1 MAFTWSNNREDG
13 SWARLDRFLCS
24 LMFLSWF
31 PYIFQKGLSRGV
43 SDHNPIL
50 LGQSVPDWGPKP
62 FRIQNEWLDSKE
74 FADDTLL
81 FLEPCMEFLLNSK
94 RVLRCFELVSG
105 LKVNFHKSCIVK
117 VGKKIPGDEGWA
129 KAFHCVSS
137 SLLISYLGLPLS
149 GNAKR
154 EESFSENLCFSFSKR
169 WSSLR
174 AWEIGRFCYP
184 VALAWTFCPNGS
196 FSVKSF
202 RRCLEEIGEVGSDA
216 VSSLLW
222 LGFVPHKVEVFLWQL
237 LKVRILVK
245 EVLHNFGMVQ
255 IASIECPLCNSEWET
270 VNHLFLHCDWAWKL
284 WSEAMGWWEVSS
296 CKNKDISGWADGW
309 SGLCN
314 AKSSS
319 RAWIVL
325 FYAVC
330 WTIWDIRNVV
340 VFNGKEAIFS
350 LALDSVRFRLAWWF
364 KHFSSGSS
372 EDVTILMLDVERRC
386 VDRQPPMSKQI
397 ISWSPPLNHDLVF
410 IVDGSAKG
418 NSGLAGIG
426 VVLRDANGKIL
437 CLLPSPVGLADSIL
451 AEVLAIHRACT
462 LIYSSMFFKDRNI
475 TILSDS
481 RSVVSW
487 INGEGFGN
495 IRIVKWLYDI
505 RQFLLVSNLVVI
517 KFTARSYN
525 SLADSLAKNGSI
537 LHEERLEWGL

>member
-1 MAFTWSNNREDG
+1 MEASFKSKVVEG
-13 SWARLDRFLCS
+13 RFLVGPVQVKDGV
-24 LMFLSWF
+24 FDF
-31 PYIFQKGLSRGV
+31 FKDPFQMKT
-43 SDHNPIL
+43 
-50 LGQSVPDWGPKP
+50 
-62 FRIQNEWLDSKE
+62 E
-74 FADDTLL
+74 FWPS
-81 FLEPCMEFLLNSK
+81 FSG
-94 RVLRCFELVSG
+94 LVSKQ
-105 LKVNFHKSCIVK
+105 LLVLESSELEVK
-117 VGKKIPGDEGWA
+117 VGKKIPGDEGWV

-137 SLLISYLGLPLS
+137 SLPISYLGLPLS

-154 EESFSENLCFSFSKR
+154 EAFPRIYALASQKDGLVCELGR
-169 WSSLR
+169 WEGDCWIWDIPLR
-174 AWEIGRFCYP
+174 RSIFDWEIAQWNGFKLALNCISIRFGCP
-184 VALAWTFCPNGS
+184 DALAWTFCPNGS

-245 EVLHNFGMVQ
+245 EVLRNFGMVQ
-255 IASIECPLCNSEWET
+255 IASIDCPLCNSEWET

-372 EDVTILMLDVERRC
+372 EDVMILMLDVERRC

-418 NSGLAGIG
+418 YPGLAGIG

-437 CLLPSPVGLADSIL
+437 CLFSSPVGLADSIL

-462 LIYSSMFFKDRNI
+462 VIYSSMFFKDRNI

-525 SLADSLAKNGSI
+525 SLADGLAKNGSI